1 MREQNDK
8 LVYKE
13 AKAMTKLYKK
23 KHRCGLCGNV
33 NDYIVV
39 GSTSTF
45 WSPDLDTRP
54 SQLKRSTIIAWVK
67 RCPECGYCASD
78 ITNAPFQARSVVHS
92 SQYAQQ
98 LSEESNPELANSF
111 LCKALIDQA
120 VGNYATAS
128 WACIHAAWACDDAKK
143 VKPARKCRSKAL
155 DMINKCITAGYSVS
169 EEDGEEIAIQV
180 DLLRRASHIE
190 EAKNFITDKRNAIT
204 NGKMIQILDFQYYLL
219 TKSDESCHTIA
230 EAINGN

>member
-1 MREQNDK
+1 MQNAK

-23 KHRCGLCGNV
+23 KNRCGLCGNV

-54 SQLKRSTIIAWVK
+54 SELKRSTIIAWVK
-67 RCPECGYCASD
+67 RCSECGFCASD

-92 SQYAQQ
+92 SQYSQQ
-98 LSEESNPELANSF
+98 LSEETNPELANSF

-120 VGNYATAS
+120 VGNYAAAS

-143 VKPARKCRSKAL
+143 VKSAQKCRNKAL
-155 DMINKCITAGYSVS
+155 DMINKSIASGCSLS
-169 EEDGEEIAIQV
+169 EEDGEQIAIKV
-180 DLLRRASHIE
+180 DLFRRAGHIE
-190 EAKNFITDKRNAIT
+190 DAKKFIADKRNEIT
-204 NGKMIQILDFQYYLL
+204 NNNMMKILNFQSYLL
-219 TKSDESCHTIA
+219 SNSDVSCHKID
-230 EAINGN
+230 EAISDYE

>member
-1 MREQNDK
+1 
-8 LVYKE
+8 
-13 AKAMTKLYKK
+13 MTKLYKK

-33 NDYIVV
+33 NDDIVV

-54 SQLKRSTIIAWVK
+54 SELKRSTIIAWVK
-67 RCPECGYCASD
+67 RCSECGFCASD

-92 SQYAQQ
+92 SQYSQQ
-98 LSEESNPELANSF
+98 LSEETNPELANSF
-111 LCKALIDQA
+111 LCKTLIDQA

-155 DMINKCITAGYSVS
+155 DMINKSVAARYSLS
-169 EEDGEEIAIQV
+169 KEDGEEIAIQV
-180 DLLRRASHIE
+180 DLLRRAGYIE
-190 EAKNFITDKRNAIT
+190 DAKNLIADKRNKIT
-204 NGKMIQILDFQYYLL
+204 NGNMMKILNFQSYLL
-219 TKSDESCHTIA
+219 SNSDVSCHKID
-230 EAINGN
+230 EAIGDEH